1 MMTILAAIFVFGLLV
16 LVHELGHFITAK
28 LTGMRVDEFAI
39 GFGPKL
45 WSRRYGETLY
55 AIRAVPLGGFNRIAG
70 MDYEIIE
77 RMGNEDADDAGSGG
91 MEEADGGRSR
101 SVTPGRSDAF
111 LASYDD
117 DAGDRAYFRRP
128 IWARML
134 MILAGSFMN
143 FLLPLFIFWGIFY
156 FSGVATPSP
165 EPVIGAVIS
174 ERPAAMAGLQSGD
187 RILTI
192 DGQAIEKWEDI
203 PRYVQG
209 ADGRPLKLVYQRG
222 GEVRNTTLIPEE
234 EPESRRVIIGIT
246 SSADMYHP
254 GFGEA
259 AVLAVQKVAF
269 VLTAMLGALAQLV
282 QGAGAAELS
291 GPVGIAQMA
300 GEVAHQGILPLLNFA
315 AFLSLNLGLINLLPV
330 PALDGGHFVMLV
342 LEGFR
347 GKPLGPKAMY
357 YIQAAGVTL
366 LVSLMIFTTINDLI
380 K

>member
-1 MMTILAAIFVFGLLV
+1 MTTIVAAIFVFGLLV
-16 LVHELGHFITAK
+16 LVHELGHFMVAK

-45 WSRRYGETLY
+45 WSRKYGETLY

-77 RMGNEDADDAGSGG
+77 RMGNEAEEKAD
-91 MEEADGGRSR
+91 DGGRESGWR
-101 SVTPGRSDAF
+101 RYIPSVNRENVVMVP
-111 LASYDD
+111 DD
-117 DAGDRAYFRRP
+117 EGAGERGYFRRP

-134 MILAGSFMN
+134 MVLAGSFMN
-143 FLLPLFIFWGIFY
+143 FILPLFIFFGIFY

-165 EPVIGAVIS
+165 EPVIGAVMA
-174 ERPAAMAGLQSGD
+174 EKPAAMAGLMKGD

-192 DGQAIEKWEDI
+192 DGSEVTKWDDI
-203 PRYVQG
+203 SRSIPG
-209 ADGRPLKLVYQRG
+209 AEGKPFKLTYQRD
-222 GEVRNTTLIPEE
+222 GEVRSATLIPEE
-234 EPESRRVIIGIT
+234 EPDSKRVIIGIT
-246 SSADMYHP
+246 SSADIYQP
-254 GFGEA
+254 GILEA
-259 AVLAVQKVAF
+259 AGLAFQKVVF
-269 VLTAMLGALAQLV
+269 VLMAMVGALIQLV
-282 QGAGAAELS
+282 QGSVGADALS
-291 GPVGIAQMA
+291 GPVGIVQMT
-300 GEVAHQGILPLLNFA
+300 GEVANQGILPLLNFA

-342 LEGFR
+342 LEGLR

-366 LVSLMIFTTINDLI
+366 LVSLMIFTTFNDLM

>member
-1 MMTILAAIFVFGLLV
+1 MTTIVAAIFVFGLLV
-16 LVHELGHFITAK
+16 LVHELGHFMVAK

-45 WSRRYGETLY
+45 WSRKYGETLY

-77 RMGNEDADDAGSGG
+77 RMGNEAEEKAD
-91 MEEADGGRSR
+91 DGGRESGWR
-101 SVTPGRSDAF
+101 RYIPSVNRENVVMVP
-111 LASYDD
+111 DD
-117 DAGDRAYFRRP
+117 EGAGERAYFRRP

-134 MILAGSFMN
+134 MVLAGSFMN
-143 FLLPLFIFWGIFY
+143 FILPLFIFFGIFY

-165 EPVIGAVIS
+165 EPVIGAVMA
-174 ERPAAMAGLQSGD
+174 EKPAAMAGLRQGD

-192 DGQAIEKWEDI
+192 DGSEVTKWDDI
-203 PRYVQG
+203 SRSIQG
-209 ADGRPLKLVYQRG
+209 AEGKPFKLTYQRD
-222 GEVRNTTLIPEE
+222 GEVRSTTLIPEE
-234 EPESRRVIIGIT
+234 EPESKRVIIGIT
-246 SSADMYHP
+246 SSADIHQP
-254 GFGEA
+254 GLLEA
-259 AVLAVQKVAF
+259 AGLAAQKVFF
-269 VLTAMLGALAQLV
+269 VLMAMVGALIQLMLGSV
-282 QGAGAAELS
+282 GAEALS
-291 GPVGIAQMA
+291 GPVGIVQMT
-300 GEVAHQGILPLLNFA
+300 GEVANQGILPLLNFT

-342 LEGFR
+342 LEGLR

-366 LVSLMIFTTINDLI
+366 LVSLMIFTTFNDLM

>member
-1 MMTILAAIFVFGLLV
+1 MTTIVAAIFVFGLLV
-16 LVHELGHFITAK
+16 LVHELGHFMVAK

-45 WSRRYGETLY
+45 WSRKYGETLY

-77 RMGNEDADDAGSGG
+77 RMGNEAEEKAD
-91 MEEADGGRSR
+91 DGGRESGWR
-101 SVTPGRSDAF
+101 RYIPSVNRENVVMVP
-111 LASYDD
+111 DD
-117 DAGDRAYFRRP
+117 EGAGERAYFRRP

-134 MILAGSFMN
+134 MVLAGSFMN
-143 FLLPLFIFWGIFY
+143 FILPLFIFFGIFY

-165 EPVIGAVIS
+165 EPVIGAVMA
-174 ERPAAMAGLQSGD
+174 EKPAAMAGLRQGD

-192 DGQAIEKWEDI
+192 DGSEVTKWEDVSRSI
-203 PRYVQG
+203 QG
-209 ADGRPLKLVYQRG
+209 AEGKPFKLTYQRD
-222 GEVRNTTLIPEE
+222 GEVRSTTLIPEE
-234 EPESRRVIIGIT
+234 EPDSKRVIIGIT
-246 SSADMYHP
+246 SSADIHQP
-254 GFGEA
+254 GILEA
-259 AVLAVQKVAF
+259 AGLAAQKVFF
-269 VLTAMLGALAQLV
+269 VLMAMVGALIQLMLGSV
-282 QGAGAAELS
+282 GAEALS
-291 GPVGIAQMA
+291 GPVGIVQMT
-300 GEVAHQGILPLLNFA
+300 GEVANQGILPLLNFT

-342 LEGFR
+342 LEGLR

-366 LVSLMIFTTINDLI
+366 LVSLMIFTTFNDLM

>member
-1 MMTILAAIFVFGLLV
+1 MTTIVAAIFVFGLLV
-16 LVHELGHFITAK
+16 LVHELGHFMVAK

-45 WSRRYGETLY
+45 WSRKYGETLY

-77 RMGNEDADDAGSGG
+77 RMGNEAEEKAD
-91 MEEADGGRSR
+91 DGGRESGWR
-101 SVTPGRSDAF
+101 RYIPSVNRENVVMVP
-111 LASYDD
+111 DD
-117 DAGDRAYFRRP
+117 EGAGERAYFRRP

-134 MILAGSFMN
+134 MVLAGSFMN
-143 FLLPLFIFWGIFY
+143 FILPLFIFFGIFY

-165 EPVIGAVIS
+165 EPVIGAVMA
-174 ERPAAMAGLQSGD
+174 EKPAAMAGLMKGD

-192 DGQAIEKWEDI
+192 DGSEVTKWDDI
-203 PRYVQG
+203 SRSIQG
-209 ADGRPLKLVYQRG
+209 AEGKPFKLTYQRD
-222 GEVRNTTLIPEE
+222 GEVRSTTLIPEE
-234 EPESRRVIIGIT
+234 EPDSKRVIIGIT
-246 SSADMYHP
+246 SSADIHQP
-254 GFGEA
+254 GLLEA
-259 AVLAVQKVAF
+259 AGLAAQKVFF
-269 VLTAMLGALAQLV
+269 VLMAMVGALIQLMLGSV
-282 QGAGAAELS
+282 GAEALS
-291 GPVGIAQMA
+291 GPVGIVQMT
-300 GEVAHQGILPLLNFA
+300 GEVANQGILPLLNFT

-342 LEGFR
+342 LEGLR

-366 LVSLMIFTTINDLI
+366 LVSLMIFTTFNDLM

>member
-1 MMTILAAIFVFGLLV
+1 MTTIVAAIFVFGLLV
-16 LVHELGHFITAK
+16 LVHELGHFMVAK

-45 WSRRYGETLY
+45 WSRKYGETLY

-77 RMGNEDADDAGSGG
+77 RMGNEAEEKAD
-91 MEEADGGRSR
+91 DGGRESGWR
-101 SVTPGRSDAF
+101 RYIPSVNRENVVMVP
-111 LASYDD
+111 DD
-117 DAGDRAYFRRP
+117 EGAGERAYFRRP

-134 MILAGSFMN
+134 MVLAGSFMN
-143 FLLPLFIFWGIFY
+143 FILPLFIFFGIFY

-165 EPVIGAVIS
+165 EPVIGAVMA
-174 ERPAAMAGLQSGD
+174 EKPAAMAGLMKGD

-192 DGQAIEKWEDI
+192 DGSEVTKWDDI
-203 PRYVQG
+203 SRSIQG
-209 ADGRPLKLVYQRG
+209 AEGKPFKLTYQRD
-222 GEVRNTTLIPEE
+222 GEVRSTTLIPEE
-234 EPESRRVIIGIT
+234 EPDSKRVIIGIT
-246 SSADMYHP
+246 SSADIHQP
-254 GFGEA
+254 GILEA
-259 AVLAVQKVAF
+259 AGLAAQKVFF
-269 VLTAMLGALAQLV
+269 VLMAMVGALVQLV
-282 QGAGAAELS
+282 QGSVGAEALS
-291 GPVGIAQMA
+291 GPVGIVQMT
-300 GEVAHQGILPLLNFA
+300 GEVANQGILPLLNFA

-342 LEGFR
+342 LEGLR

-366 LVSLMIFTTINDLI
+366 LVSLMIFTTFNDLM

>member
-1 MMTILAAIFVFGLLV
+1 MTTIVAAIFVFGLLV
-16 LVHELGHFITAK
+16 LVHELGHFMVAK

-45 WSRRYGETLY
+45 WSRKYGETLY

-77 RMGNEDADDAGSGG
+77 RMGNEAEEKAD
-91 MEEADGGRSR
+91 DGGRESGWR
-101 SVTPGRSDAF
+101 RYIPSVNRENVVMVP
-111 LASYDD
+111 DD
-117 DAGDRAYFRRP
+117 EGAGERAYFRRP

-134 MILAGSFMN
+134 MVLAGSFMN
-143 FLLPLFIFWGIFY
+143 FILPLFIFFGIFY

-165 EPVIGAVIS
+165 EPVIGAVMA
-174 ERPAAMAGLQSGD
+174 EKPAAMAGLRQGD

-192 DGQAIEKWEDI
+192 DGMEVAKWDDI
-203 PRYVQG
+203 SRSIQG
-209 ADGRPLKLVYQRG
+209 AEGKPFKLTYQRD
-222 GEVRNTTLIPEE
+222 GEVRSTTLIPEE
-234 EPESRRVIIGIT
+234 EPDSKRVIIGIT
-246 SSADMYHP
+246 SSADIHQP
-254 GFGEA
+254 GILEA
-259 AVLAVQKVAF
+259 AGLAAQKVFF
-269 VLTAMLGALAQLV
+269 VLMAMVGALIQLMLGSV
-282 QGAGAAELS
+282 GAEALS
-291 GPVGIAQMA
+291 GPVGIVQMT
-300 GEVAHQGILPLLNFA
+300 GEVANQGILPLLNFT

-342 LEGFR
+342 LEGLR

-366 LVSLMIFTTINDLI
+366 LVSLMIFTTFNDLM

>member
-1 MMTILAAIFVFGLLV
+1 MTTIVAAIFVFGLLV
-16 LVHELGHFITAK
+16 LVHELGHFMVAK

-45 WSRRYGETLY
+45 WSRKYGETLY

-77 RMGNEDADDAGSGG
+77 RMGNEAEEKAD
-91 MEEADGGRSR
+91 DGGRESGWR
-101 SVTPGRSDAF
+101 RYIPSVNRENVVMVP
-111 LASYDD
+111 DD
-117 DAGDRAYFRRP
+117 EGAGERAYFRRP

-134 MILAGSFMN
+134 MVLAGSFMN
-143 FLLPLFIFWGIFY
+143 FILPLFIFFGIFY

-165 EPVIGAVIS
+165 EPVIGAVMA
-174 ERPAAMAGLQSGD
+174 EKPAAMAGLRQGV

-192 DGQAIEKWEDI
+192 DGSEVTKWEDI
-203 PRYVQG
+203 SRYIQG
-209 ADGRPLKLVYQRG
+209 AEGKPFKLTYQRD
-222 GEVRNTTLIPEE
+222 GEVRSTTLIPEE
-234 EPESRRVIIGIT
+234 EPDSKRVIIGIT
-246 SSADMYHP
+246 SSADIHQP
-254 GFGEA
+254 GILEA
-259 AVLAVQKVAF
+259 AGLAAQKVFF
-269 VLTAMLGALAQLV
+269 VLMAMVGALIQLMLGSV
-282 QGAGAAELS
+282 GAEALS
-291 GPVGIAQMA
+291 GPVGIVQMT
-300 GEVAHQGILPLLNFA
+300 GEVANQGILPLLNFT

-342 LEGFR
+342 LEGLR

-366 LVSLMIFTTINDLI
+366 LVSLMIFTTFDDLM

>member
-1 MMTILAAIFVFGLLV
+1 MTTIVAAIFVFGLLV
-16 LVHELGHFITAK
+16 LVHELGHFMVAK

-45 WSRRYGETLY
+45 WSRKYGETLY

-77 RMGNEDADDAGSGG
+77 RMGNEAEEKAD
-91 MEEADGGRSR
+91 DGGRESGWR
-101 SVTPGRSDAF
+101 RYIPSVNRENVVMVP
-111 LASYDD
+111 DD
-117 DAGDRAYFRRP
+117 EGAGERAYFRRP

-134 MILAGSFMN
+134 MVLAGSFMN
-143 FLLPLFIFWGIFY
+143 FILTLFIFFGIFY

-165 EPVIGAVIS
+165 EPVIGAVMA
-174 ERPAAMAGLQSGD
+174 EKPAAMAGLRQGD

-192 DGQAIEKWEDI
+192 DGSEVTKWEDI
-203 PRYVQG
+203 SRSIQG
-209 ADGRPLKLVYQRG
+209 AEGKPFKLTYQRD
-222 GEVRNTTLIPEE
+222 GEVRSTTLIPEE
-234 EPESRRVIIGIT
+234 EPDSKRVIIGIT
-246 SSADMYHP
+246 SSADIHQP
-254 GFGEA
+254 GILEA
-259 AVLAVQKVAF
+259 AGLAAQKVFF
-269 VLTAMLGALAQLV
+269 VLMAMVGALIQLMLGSV
-282 QGAGAAELS
+282 GAEALS
-291 GPVGIAQMA
+291 GPVGIVQMT
-300 GEVAHQGILPLLNFA
+300 GEVANQGILPLLNFT

-342 LEGFR
+342 LEGLR

-366 LVSLMIFTTINDLI
+366 LVSLMIFTTFNDLM

>member
-1 MMTILAAIFVFGLLV
+1 MTTIVAAIFVFGLLV
-16 LVHELGHFITAK
+16 LVHELGHFMVAK

-45 WSRRYGETLY
+45 WSRKYGETLY

-77 RMGNEDADDAGSGG
+77 RMGNEAEEKAD
-91 MEEADGGRSR
+91 DGGRESGWR
-101 SVTPGRSDAF
+101 RYIPSVNRENVVMVP
-111 LASYDD
+111 DD
-117 DAGDRAYFRRP
+117 EGAGERAYFRRP

-134 MILAGSFMN
+134 MVLAGSFMN
-143 FLLPLFIFWGIFY
+143 FILPLFIFFGIFY

-165 EPVIGAVIS
+165 EPVIGAVMA
-174 ERPAAMAGLQSGD
+174 EKPAAMAGLMKGD

-192 DGQAIEKWEDI
+192 DGSEVTKWEDI
-203 PRYVQG
+203 SRQIQG
-209 ADGRPLKLVYQRG
+209 AEGKPFKLTYQRD
-222 GEVRNTTLIPEE
+222 GEVRSATLIPEE
-234 EPESRRVIIGIT
+234 EPDSKRVIIGIT
-246 SSADMYHP
+246 SSADIYQP
-254 GFGEA
+254 GILEA
-259 AVLAVQKVAF
+259 AGLAFQKVVF
-269 VLTAMLGALAQLV
+269 VLMAMVGALIQLV
-282 QGAGAAELS
+282 QGSVGADALS
-291 GPVGIAQMA
+291 GPVGIVQMT
-300 GEVAHQGILPLLNFA
+300 GEVANQGILPLLNFA

-342 LEGFR
+342 LEGLR

-366 LVSLMIFTTINDLI
+366 LVSLMIFTTFNDLM

>member
-1 MMTILAAIFVFGLLV
+1 MMTIVAAIFVFGLLV
-16 LVHELGHFITAK
+16 LVHELGHFMVAK

-77 RMGNEDADDAGSGG
+77 RMGNEDAAHGDREN
-91 MEEADGGRSR
+91 MKEADGGESR
-101 SVTPGRSDAF
+101 NAAPEDSEIIIVPAE
-111 LASYDD
+111 D

-143 FLLPLFIFWGIFY
+143 FLLPLVIFWGIFY
-156 FSGVATPSP
+156 FSGVATPSL
-165 EPVIGAVIS
+165 EPVIGSVIS
-174 ERPAAMAGLQSGD
+174 ERPAAMAGLQRGD

-203 PRYVQG
+203 TRYIQG
-209 ADGRPLKLVYQRG
+209 ADGRPLKLAYQRD
-222 GEVRNTTLIPEE
+222 GEVKTTTLIPEE
-234 EPESRRVIIGIT
+234 EPSSKRVVIGIT
-246 SSADMYHP
+246 GSAEMYQP
-254 GFGEA
+254 GFFEA
-259 AVLAVQKVAF
+259 AALAVQKVVF

-282 QGAGAAELS
+282 QGSGAAELS

-300 GEVAHQGILPLLNFA
+300 GEVAQQGILPLLNFA

-357 YIQAAGVTL
+357 YIQVAGVTL
-366 LVSLMIFTTINDLI
+366 LVSLMIFTTINDI
-380 K
+380 AR

>member
-1 MMTILAAIFVFGLLV
+1 MTTIVAAIFVFGLLV
-16 LVHELGHFITAK
+16 LVHELGHFMVAK

-45 WSRRYGETLY
+45 WSRKYGETLY

-77 RMGNEDADDAGSGG
+77 RMGNEAEEKAD
-91 MEEADGGRSR
+91 DGGRESGWR
-101 SVTPGRSDAF
+101 RYIPSVNRENVVMVP
-111 LASYDD
+111 DD
-117 DAGDRAYFRRP
+117 EGAGERAYFRRP

-134 MILAGSFMN
+134 MVLAGSFMN
-143 FLLPLFIFWGIFY
+143 FILPLFIFFGIFY

-165 EPVIGAVIS
+165 EPVIGAVMA
-174 ERPAAMAGLQSGD
+174 EKPAAMAGLMKGD

-192 DGQAIEKWEDI
+192 DGSEVTKWDDI
-203 PRYVQG
+203 SRSIQG
-209 ADGRPLKLVYQRG
+209 AEGKPFKLTYQRD
-222 GEVRNTTLIPEE
+222 GEVRSTTLIPED
-234 EPESRRVIIGIT
+234 EPDSKRVIIGIT
-246 SSADMYHP
+246 SSADIHQP
-254 GFGEA
+254 GILEA
-259 AVLAVQKVAF
+259 AGLAAQKVFF
-269 VLTAMLGALAQLV
+269 VLMAMVGALIQLMLGSV
-282 QGAGAAELS
+282 GAEALS
-291 GPVGIAQMA
+291 GPVGIVQMT
-300 GEVAHQGILPLLNFA
+300 GEVANQGILPLLNFT

-342 LEGFR
+342 LEGLR

-366 LVSLMIFTTINDLI
+366 LVSLMIFTTFNDLM

>member
-1 MMTILAAIFVFGLLV
+1 MTTIVAAIFVFGLLV
-16 LVHELGHFITAK
+16 LVHELGHFMVAK

-45 WSRRYGETLY
+45 WSRKYGETLY

-77 RMGNEDADDAGSGG
+77 RMGNEAEEKAD
-91 MEEADGGRSR
+91 DGGRESGWR
-101 SVTPGRSDAF
+101 RYIPSVNRENVVMVP
-111 LASYDD
+111 DD
-117 DAGDRAYFRRP
+117 EGAGERAYFRRP

-134 MILAGSFMN
+134 MVLAGSFMN
-143 FLLPLFIFWGIFY
+143 FILPLFIFFGIFY

-165 EPVIGAVIS
+165 EPVIGAVMA
-174 ERPAAMAGLQSGD
+174 EKPAAMAGLMKGD

-192 DGQAIEKWEDI
+192 DGSEVTKWDDI
-203 PRYVQG
+203 SRSIQG
-209 ADGRPLKLVYQRG
+209 AEGKPFKLTYQRD
-222 GEVRNTTLIPEE
+222 GEVRSTTLIPEE
-234 EPESRRVIIGIT
+234 EPDSKRVIIGIT
-246 SSADMYHP
+246 SSADIHQP
-254 GFGEA
+254 GILEA
-259 AVLAVQKVAF
+259 AGLAAQKVFF
-269 VLTAMLGALAQLV
+269 VLMAMVGALIQLMLGSV
-282 QGAGAAELS
+282 GAEALS
-291 GPVGIAQMA
+291 GPVGIVQMT
-300 GEVAHQGILPLLNFA
+300 GEVANQGILPLLNFT

-342 LEGFR
+342 LEGLR

-366 LVSLMIFTTINDLI
+366 LVSLMIFTTFNDLM

>member
-1 MMTILAAIFVFGLLV
+1 MTTIVAAIFVFGLLV
-16 LVHELGHFITAK
+16 LVHELGHFMVAK

-45 WSRRYGETLY
+45 WSRKYGETLY

-77 RMGNEDADDAGSGG
+77 RMGNEAEEKAD
-91 MEEADGGRSR
+91 DGGRESGWR
-101 SVTPGRSDAF
+101 RYIPSVNRENVVMVP
-111 LASYDD
+111 DD
-117 DAGDRAYFRRP
+117 EGAGERAYFRRP

-134 MILAGSFMN
+134 MVLAGSFMN
-143 FLLPLFIFWGIFY
+143 FILPLFIFFGIFY

-165 EPVIGAVIS
+165 EPVIGAVIA
-174 ERPAAMAGLQSGD
+174 EKPAAMAGLMKGD

-192 DGQAIEKWEDI
+192 DGSEVTKWDDI
-203 PRYVQG
+203 SRSIQG
-209 ADGRPLKLVYQRG
+209 AEGKPFKLTYQRD
-222 GEVRNTTLIPEE
+222 GEVRSTTLIPEE
-234 EPESRRVIIGIT
+234 EPDSKRVIIGIT
-246 SSADMYHP
+246 SSADIHQP
-254 GFGEA
+254 GILEA
-259 AVLAVQKVAF
+259 AGLAAQKVFF
-269 VLTAMLGALAQLV
+269 VLMAMVGALIQLMLGSV
-282 QGAGAAELS
+282 GAEALS
-291 GPVGIAQMA
+291 GPVGIVQMT
-300 GEVAHQGILPLLNFA
+300 GEVANQGILPLLNFT

-342 LEGFR
+342 LEGLR

-366 LVSLMIFTTINDLI
+366 LVSLMIFTTFNDLM

>member
-1 MMTILAAIFVFGLLV
+1 MTTIVAAIFVFGLLV
-16 LVHELGHFITAK
+16 LVHELGHFMVAK

-45 WSRRYGETLY
+45 WSRKYGETLY

-77 RMGNEDADDAGSGG
+77 RMGNEAEEKAD
-91 MEEADGGRSR
+91 DGGRESGWR
-101 SVTPGRSDAF
+101 RYIPSGNRENVVMVP
-111 LASYDD
+111 DD
-117 DAGDRAYFRRP
+117 EGAGERAYFRRP

-134 MILAGSFMN
+134 MVLAGSFMN
-143 FLLPLFIFWGIFY
+143 FILPLFIFFGIFY

-165 EPVIGAVIS
+165 EPVIGAVMA
-174 ERPAAMAGLQSGD
+174 EKPAAMAGLRQGD

-192 DGQAIEKWEDI
+192 DGSEVTKWEDI
-203 PRYVQG
+203 SRSIQG
-209 ADGRPLKLVYQRG
+209 AEGKPFKLTYQRD
-222 GEVRNTTLIPEE
+222 GEVRSTTLIPEE
-234 EPESRRVIIGIT
+234 EPDSKRVIIGIT
-246 SSADMYHP
+246 SSADIHQP
-254 GFGEA
+254 GILEA
-259 AVLAVQKVAF
+259 AGLAAQKVFF
-269 VLTAMLGALAQLV
+269 VLMAMVGALIQLMLGSV
-282 QGAGAAELS
+282 GAEALS
-291 GPVGIAQMA
+291 GPVGIVQMT
-300 GEVAHQGILPLLNFA
+300 GEVANQGILPLLNFT

-342 LEGFR
+342 LEGLR

-366 LVSLMIFTTINDLI
+366 LVSLMIFTTFNDLM

>member
-1 MMTILAAIFVFGLLV
+1 MTTIVAAIFVFGLLV
-16 LVHELGHFITAK
+16 LVHELGHFMVAK

-45 WSRRYGETLY
+45 WSRKYGETLY

-77 RMGNEDADDAGSGG
+77 RMGNEAEEKAD
-91 MEEADGGRSR
+91 DGGRESGWR
-101 SVTPGRSDAF
+101 RYIPSVNRENVVMVP
-111 LASYDD
+111 DD
-117 DAGDRAYFRRP
+117 EGAGERAYFRRP

-134 MILAGSFMN
+134 MVLAGSFMN
-143 FLLPLFIFWGIFY
+143 FILPLFIFFGIFY

-165 EPVIGAVIS
+165 EPVIGAVMA
-174 ERPAAMAGLQSGD
+174 EKPAAMAGLMKGD

-192 DGQAIEKWEDI
+192 DGSEVTKWDDI
-203 PRYVQG
+203 SRSIQG
-209 ADGRPLKLVYQRG
+209 EEGKPFKLTYQRD
-222 GEVRNTTLIPEE
+222 GEVRSTTLIPEE
-234 EPESRRVIIGIT
+234 EPDSKRVIIGIT
-246 SSADMYHP
+246 SSADIHQP
-254 GFGEA
+254 GILEA
-259 AVLAVQKVAF
+259 AGLAAQKVFF
-269 VLTAMLGALAQLV
+269 VLMAMVGALIQLMLGSV
-282 QGAGAAELS
+282 GAEALS
-291 GPVGIAQMA
+291 GPVGIVQMT
-300 GEVAHQGILPLLNFA
+300 GEVANQGILPLLNFT

-342 LEGFR
+342 LEGLR

-366 LVSLMIFTTINDLI
+366 LVSLMIFTTFNDLM

>member
-1 MMTILAAIFVFGLLV
+1 MTTIVAAIFVFGLLV
-16 LVHELGHFITAK
+16 LVHELGHFMVAK

-45 WSRRYGETLY
+45 WSRKYGETLY

-77 RMGNEDADDAGSGG
+77 RMGNEAEEKAD
-91 MEEADGGRSR
+91 DGGRESGWR
-101 SVTPGRSDAF
+101 RYIPSVNRENVVMVP
-111 LASYDD
+111 DD
-117 DAGDRAYFRRP
+117 EGAGERAYFRRP

-134 MILAGSFMN
+134 MVLAGSFMN
-143 FLLPLFIFWGIFY
+143 FILPLFIFFGIFY

-165 EPVIGAVIS
+165 EPVIGAVMA
-174 ERPAAMAGLQSGD
+174 EKPAAMAGLMKGD

-192 DGQAIEKWEDI
+192 DGSEVIKWDDI
-203 PRYVQG
+203 SRSIQG
-209 ADGRPLKLVYQRG
+209 AEGKPFKLTYQRD
-222 GEVRNTTLIPEE
+222 GEVRSTTLIPEE
-234 EPESRRVIIGIT
+234 EPDSKRVIIGIT
-246 SSADMYHP
+246 SSADIHQP
-254 GFGEA
+254 GILEA
-259 AVLAVQKVAF
+259 AGLAAQKVFF
-269 VLTAMLGALAQLV
+269 VLMAMVGALVQLV
-282 QGAGAAELS
+282 QGSVGAEALS
-291 GPVGIAQMA
+291 GPVGIVQMT
-300 GEVAHQGILPLLNFA
+300 GEVANQGILPLLNFA

-342 LEGFR
+342 LEGLR

-366 LVSLMIFTTINDLI
+366 LVSLMIFTTFNDLM

>member
-45 WSRRYGETLY
+45 WSRRFGETLY
-55 AIRAVPLGGFNRIAG
+55 AIRGVPLGGFNRIAG

-77 RMGNEDADDAGSGG
+77 RMGNEDADDAG
-91 MEEADGGRSR
+91 
-101 SVTPGRSDAF
+101 
-111 LASYDD
+111 
-117 DAGDRAYFRRP
+117 DRAYFRRP
-128 IWARML
+128 VWARML

-192 DGQAIEKWEDI
+192 DGQAVEKWEDI

-209 ADGRPLKLVYQRG
+209 ADGRPLKLAYQRD

-234 EPESRRVIIGIT
+234 EPDSRRVIIGIT
-246 SSADMYHP
+246 SSAEMYHP

-282 QGAGAAELS
+282 QGSGAAELS

>member
-1 MMTILAAIFVFGLLV
+1 MTTIVAAIFVFGLLV
-16 LVHELGHFITAK
+16 LVHELGHFMVAK

-45 WSRRYGETLY
+45 WSRKYGETLY

-77 RMGNEDADDAGSGG
+77 RMGNEAEEKAD
-91 MEEADGGRSR
+91 DGGRESGWR
-101 SVTPGRSDAF
+101 RYIPSVNRENVVMVP
-111 LASYDD
+111 DD
-117 DAGDRAYFRRP
+117 EGAGERAYFRRP

-134 MILAGSFMN
+134 MVLAGSFMN
-143 FLLPLFIFWGIFY
+143 FILPLFIFFGIFY

-165 EPVIGAVIS
+165 EPVIGAVMA
-174 ERPAAMAGLQSGD
+174 EKPAAMAGLRQGD

-192 DGQAIEKWEDI
+192 DGSEVTKWDDI
-203 PRYVQG
+203 SRSIQG
-209 ADGRPLKLVYQRG
+209 AEGKPFKLTYQRD
-222 GEVRNTTLIPEE
+222 GEVRSTTLIPEE
-234 EPESRRVIIGIT
+234 EPDSKRVIIGIT
-246 SSADMYHP
+246 SSADIHQP
-254 GFGEA
+254 GILEA
-259 AVLAVQKVAF
+259 AGLAAQKVFF
-269 VLTAMLGALAQLV
+269 VLMAMVGALVQLV
-282 QGAGAAELS
+282 QGSVGAEALS
-291 GPVGIAQMA
+291 GPVGIVQMT
-300 GEVAHQGILPLLNFA
+300 GEVANQGILPLLNFT

-342 LEGFR
+342 LEGLR

-366 LVSLMIFTTINDLI
+366 LVSLMIFTTFNDLM